1 VIGLTMQSLDN
12 SITVLPKRTW
22 RGRIKLT
29 SQQGHGVPSP
39 TWIPAA
45 NEAMRRV
52 AAAIDGFPLN
62 SVGEMVDVPMTAHFL
77 GGCAIGDTPESGVV
91 DPYHRMYGHPGL
103 HVVDGSAI
111 SANLGVNPALTIT
124 AQAERAMALWPN
136 KGQADP
142 RPPLG
147 AAYARVVPT
156 VPQNPIVPPS
166 APAALRLPIA
176 EVR

>member
-1 VIGLTMQSLDN
+1 
-12 SITVLPKRTW
+12 
-22 RGRIKLT
+22 
-29 SQQGHGVPSP
+29 
-39 TWIPAA
+39 
-45 NEAMRRV
+45 MRR
-52 AAAIDGFPLN
+52 AASAIGGFPLG
-62 SVGEMVDVPMTAHFL
+62 SVGEIADVPMTAHFL
-77 GGCAIGDTPESGVV
+77 GGCVIGDTAESGVV

-136 KGQADP
+136 KGDSDP

-147 AAYARVVPT
+147 AAYRRVGPAA
-156 VPQNPIVPPS
+156 PRNPIVPSS
-166 APAALRLPIA
+166 APAALRLPIV